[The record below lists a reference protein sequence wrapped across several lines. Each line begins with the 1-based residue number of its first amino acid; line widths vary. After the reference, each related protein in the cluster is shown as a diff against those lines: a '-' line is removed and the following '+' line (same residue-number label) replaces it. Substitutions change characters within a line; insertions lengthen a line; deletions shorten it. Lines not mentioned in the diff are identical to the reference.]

1 MAFQPVVVPPS
12 DRVTAMNNMFKGS
25 STSSSTRSSMRGS
38 KVIGCLATARYGC
51 ERGATWAMQPALVQ
65 QVETPHR
72 PPPDPAAGGNE

>member
-1 MAFQPVVVPPS
+1 
-12 DRVTAMNNMFKGS
+12 
-25 STSSSTRSSMRGS
+25 MRGS